1 MVSVV
6 LSLVL
11 FSIHMFFLWRTKLHI
26 AIKIIATG
34 ALLYILYNH
43 LYHKEHFESSVTL
56 VQETDPKIEQQSL
69 VLYELYQ
76 KYNNLLND
84 YRNLRTNCQRT
95 VLNHQEKLRNAL
107 AEIYKID
114 STPINMTY
122 QPNINNIIDVNGT
135 DVNKADITKTDVDN
149 MDVTKTDVD
158 NTDVT
163 KTAVDKIDKTDYVNY
178 DMNKN
183 DDCENIYFI
192 DL

>member
-26 AIKIIATG
+26 AIKIIATS

-84 YRNLRTNCQRT
+84 YRNLRTDCQRT

-114 STPINMTY
+114 PTPININL
-122 QPNINNIIDVNGT
+122 QPNTVT
-135 DVNKADITKTDVDN
+135 DGDKMKVDKN
-149 MDVTKTDVD
+149 DGDKP
-158 NTDVT
+158 
-163 KTAVDKIDKTDYVNY
+163 VDKIDKTSYVNY